1 MRKYMNEKFRKHYRI
16 PFLFLLMATVF
27 LCTLPDELHG
37 WNSGWYAMDYSLG
50 LDSRLFI
57 GSLLRLFYPDFLPAS
72 AVYAFTVLS
81 ILVLLALLSYVLGY
95 ALERAEGMSGQ
106 TGLTV
111 LTALYLLS
119 PGSPAYLWSTENMGR
134 FDLYLLLVTLAAGIV
149 CLRLRSVPVCLI
161 VLTICGLIGLSIH
174 QGYLFTFFPLLFT
187 LFLTTLAYTGTADRQ
202 PRKIRLYSISAFLCM
217 GLLGAVFFYFQFLSH
232 IHVDTCGEL
241 VGILSSRTDLALNES
256 AFRYEYFSGI
266 TQSIQELVFNE
277 LGERIRYGVITL
289 LLLSPLAV
297 LYGWFW
303 KQIWKSCSDSGIRK
317 ASENKEKGAGCP
329 SPLFYLCILLSQLM
343 FLPAFALTIDWGR
356 WFGAFL
362 TVQTLQIVFL
372 AAKKDAVVLSALE
385 TLSAAVHRPP
395 LLFLFMAVW
404 LGNLRKF
411 QATLLPDAPVFF
423 ASLYKLLHL
432 FQLFI
437 P

>member
-1 MRKYMNEKFRKHYRI
+1 MTAKLKKHYRT
-16 PFLFLLMATVF
+16 PLLFLLLAFGF

-72 AVYAFTVLS
+72 VVYAFTVLS

-95 ALERAEGMSGQ
+95 ALQCMEGMSGE
-106 TGLTV
+106 TGLMV
-111 LTALYLLS
+111 LMALYLLS

-134 FDLYLLLVTLAAGIV
+134 FDLFLLLVTLAAGIF
-149 CLRLRSVPVCLI
+149 CFHLRSVPVCLI

-187 LFLTTLAYTGTADRQ
+187 LFLLTLVHTEAADRH
-202 PRKIRLYSISAFLCM
+202 PRKMRLYSIAALFCM
-217 GLLGAVFFYFQFLSH
+217 GLLAAVFFYFQFLSH
-232 IHVDTCGEL
+232 IHVDTCEEL
-241 VGILSSRTDLALNES
+241 TAILSSRTDLPLNES
-256 AFRYEYFSGI
+256 AFRYEYFSGV

-277 LGERIRYGVITL
+277 LGERIRYGIVTL
-289 LLLSPLAV
+289 LLLSPLTV

-303 KQIWKSCSDSGIRK
+303 KQVLKTSVGSGIRK
-317 ASENKEKGAGCP
+317 KTGNSDRRAIYP

-343 FLPAFALTIDWGR
+343 FLPAFVLTIDWGR

-362 TVQTLQIVFL
+362 TVQVLQIVFL

-385 TLSAAVHRPP
+385 TLSATVHRHP
-395 LLFLFMAVW
+395 LLFLCAAVW

-411 QATLLPDAPVFF
+411 QATLLPDAPAFF
-423 ASLYKLLHL
+423 ASLYKLFHI
-432 FQLFI
+432 FI

>member
-1 MRKYMNEKFRKHYRI
+1 MIAKLRKHYHA
-16 PFLFLLMATVF
+16 PLLFLLLAFGF

-50 LDSRLFI
+50 PDSRLFI

-72 AVYAFTVLS
+72 AVYAFVVLS
-81 ILVLLALLSYVLGY
+81 VLVLLALLSYVLGY
-95 ALERAEGMSGQ
+95 GLRRVEGTEGF
-106 TGLTV
+106 TGLAV

-149 CLRLRSVPVCLI
+149 CFYVRPALVCLV
-161 VLTICGLIGLSIH
+161 VLTICGAVGLSIH

-187 LFLTTLAYTGTADRQ
+187 LFLLSIGYTGPGERSPRQ
-202 PRKIRLYSISAFLCM
+202 LRLYLIVSFLCM
-217 GLLGAVFFYFQFLSH
+217 GFLAAVFFYFQFLSH
-232 IHVDTCGEL
+232 IRVDSCEEL
-241 VGILSSRTDLALNES
+241 TAVLSARTDLLLNES
-256 AFRYEYFSGI
+256 AFRYEYFSGM
-266 TQSIQELVFNE
+266 TESVQELVLNQ
-277 LGERIRYGVITL
+277 LGERIRYGIVTL
-289 LLLSPLAV
+289 LLLSPLAA

-303 KQIWKSCSDSGIRK
+303 KQVLNAAAGNGIRK
-317 ASENKEKGAGCP
+317 NSGCGERENGCLHP
-329 SPLFYLCILLSQLM
+329 FFYLCILLSQLL
-343 FLPAFALTIDWGR
+343 FLPAFVLTIDWGR

-372 AAKKDAVVLSALE
+372 AAKKDAAALSALAS
-385 TLSAAVHRPP
+385 LSAAVHRHP
-395 LLFLFMAVW
+395 LLFLCAAVW

-423 ASLYKLLHL
+423 ASLYKL
-432 FQLFI
+432 FRIFV

>member
-1 MRKYMNEKFRKHYRI
+1 MIAKLRKHYHA
-16 PFLFLLMATVF
+16 PLLFLLLTFGF

-72 AVYAFTVLS
+72 AVYTFVVLS
-81 ILVLLALLSYVLGY
+81 VLVLLALLSYVLGY
-95 ALERAEGMSGQ
+95 GLKRAEGTEGYM
-106 TGLTV
+106 GLAV
-111 LTALYLLS
+111 LAALYLLS

-149 CLRLRSVPVCLI
+149 CFYLRPVPACLL
-161 VLTICGLIGLSIH
+161 VLTVCGLAGLSIH

-187 LFLTTLAYTGTADRQ
+187 LFLTSIGYADSGDRSQKRMHLYLAAS
-202 PRKIRLYSISAFLCM
+202 LLCM
-217 GLLGAVFFYFQFLSH
+217 GFLAAVFCYFQFLSH
-232 IHVDTCGEL
+232 IRADTCEEL
-241 VGILSSRTDLALNES
+241 LAVLSVRTDLMLNES
-256 AFRYEYFSGI
+256 AFRYEYFSSM
-266 TQSIQELVFNE
+266 TQSVQELVFNQS
-277 LGERIRYGVITL
+277 GERIRYGIVTL
-289 LLLSPLAV
+289 LLLSPLAI

-303 KQIWKSCSDSGIRK
+303 KQVLKAGQGFGSWKSFGSGDGK
-317 ASENKEKGAGCP
+317 NGFLP
-329 SPLFYLCILLSQLM
+329 PFFYLFILLSQLL
-343 FLPAFALTIDWGR
+343 FVPAFVLTIDWGR

-362 TVQTLQIVFL
+362 TVQFLQIVFL
-372 AAKKDAVVLSALE
+372 AAKKDAAVLSALKS
-385 TLSAAVHRPP
+385 LSAAVRRHP
-395 LLFLFMAVW
+395 LLFLCAAVW

-423 ASLYKLLHL
+423 ASLYKL
-432 FQLFI
+432 FRIFV